1 MAVNV
6 VAGPDPQ
13 PGQTPD
19 PPPDTPAPQI
29 ESRFPPSEQAILA
42 VRDQLF
48 TDWES
53 VWLQFRW
60 NDSYA
65 YFRFIAAER
74 MPPPADWTLLQF
86 KPGDSC
92 TVWLAGQRALTGIIT
107 ERQVSYD
114 ANRHQVQLIGKTW
127 SRWGYK
133 SSVDTLTGNF
143 DGKTLSQVY
152 KEVMSVYPGEPK
164 IIGIVNPLPFQKL
177 QNEVGELTWD
187 FLERI
192 ARPRGAVLGS
202 DQFGNYLLI
211 GQHTYAVSALL
222 KESVNIKAMECLISQ
237 DFFHLKYETRGQ
249 TAGSDQQYGSATNE
263 MKCEVP
269 GAGTLYSK
277 LIIPSEQPVATKG
290 ELCDRANNE
299 KKWRLG
305 TEITANV
312 VVYGWLSDGVHLW
325 EAGQDVYVDSPMAML
340 NQTLKVR
347 TVTFEQNNSVGTQTT
362 LELVNPELLND
373 QQPFAT
379 GAPTAPAPAESPIIS
394 SAPQA

>member
-1 MAVNV
+1 
-6 VAGPDPQ
+6 
-13 PGQTPD
+13 
-19 PPPDTPAPQI
+19 
-29 ESRFPPSEQAILA
+29 
-42 VRDQLF
+42 
-48 TDWES
+48 
-53 VWLQFRW
+53 
-60 NDSYA
+60 
-65 YFRFIAAER
+65 

-107 ERQVSYD
+107 DRQVSYN
-114 ANRHQVQLIGKTW
+114 ANQHQVQLIGKTW

-177 QNEVGELTWD
+177 QNEIGELTWD

-211 GQHTYAVSALL
+211 GEHNYEVSALL
-222 KESVNIKAMECLISQ
+222 KESVNIKSMECLISQ
-237 DFFHLKYETRGQ
+237 DFFHLKYQTVGQ

-263 MKCEVP
+263 LKCEVP
-269 GAGTLYSK
+269 GAAGVPYSK

-312 VVYGWLSDGVHLW
+312 VVYGWLFDGKHLW
-325 EAGQDVYVDSPMAML
+325 EAGQKVFVDSPMAML
-340 NQTLKVR
+340 SEALKVR
-347 TVTFEQNNSVGTQTT
+347 TVTFEQNSSVGTQTT
-362 LELVNPELLND
+362 LELVNPALLDD

-379 GAPTAPAPAESPIIS
+379 GSPESSIIIS
-394 SAPQA
+394 